1 MFVVVRMKVGG
12 YGDDLNEASSGARC
26 SRVQKIGWVEV
37 VEEEKVGRW
46 KGGLSSRRSE
56 GGCEVIMQFMTL
68 EKLTPK
74 QAKEETL
81 PGEKEVD
88 GNFSANRNPR
98 IL

>member
-1 MFVVVRMKVGG
+1 MILMRFKVERDVLECKKVGW
-12 YGDDLNEASSGARC
+12 LKLLRK
-26 SRVQKIGWVEV
+26 RKL
-37 VEEEKVGRW
+37 GRW